1 MAVIGTNVTAAN
13 YNTIQGKIQDVLGV
27 GDGAQNGYGR
37 ALASSTKSSGDI
49 IAAQDMA
56 DLYTDLFKTR
66 KHQANPVTWTNAD
79 GLESIIE
86 GDDVGA
92 AAADIGDETPINIES
107 LVNGVEYQI
116 LSIGTSDFTLINASA
131 NEVGIKFVAQ
141 SVQNGSGDGQA
152 KLAPTSANAEEDLA
166 GGYLDFESAADEIVA
181 NINVHD
187 PDNFSTTAKS
197 TSTRTSN
204 WGGEDPA
211 APGAKITHEVE
222 ITWTNADQ
230 RRYFFNAGGELKF
243 DASLAGGVVANSKN
257 DFWRSIL
264 DTMGTITFGKN
275 STVANGSSPGTGS
288 PTIGNYYADW
298 NLTSSSQRVILFTKN
313 GSGIYADIKYQIEA
327 WQTAAGSASTPST
340 MRFRI
345 ELQDND
351 FASGGTYSS
360 IDEYVTND
368 ITSTVSERVDSILGI
383 PSPTATT
390 ITTLE

>member
-56 DLYTDLFKTR
+56 DLYTDLFKAR

-92 AAADIGDETPINIES
+92 AAADIGDETPIAIFA
-107 LVNGVEYQI
+107 LVASREYVI
-116 LSIGTSDFTLINASA
+116 IDTGDSNFTLIGASA
-131 NEVGIKFVAQ
+131 NEAGIKFTA
-141 SVQNGSGDGQA
+141 SGPGTGTGTA
-152 KLAPTSANAEEDLA
+152 RVAPTSTNAEEDLG

-204 WGGEDPA
+204 WGGDDPA

-351 FASGGTYSS
+351 FASGGQYSS
-360 IDEYVTND
+360 VDEYVTND